1 VARIDLSSDQ
11 QFDIRNVWSQLSA
24 IGDAWLSLS
33 DTIYTR
39 SSLPARERECA
50 RMRIAQ
56 INQCQ
61 MCLAVRFA
69 AATADGVD
77 AELYAH
83 VAHGTTWP
91 GYSARERLA
100 IEYAER
106 FATDHLGMD
115 DDFWRRLRDEFTDVE
130 ILELGVCIATWLG
143 QGRVTQALGLDVACG
158 LGHAGDD
165 GKLVDSGAAGE
176 DG

>member
-1 VARIDLSSDQ
+1 VARIALSSDQ
-11 QFDIRNVWSQLSA
+11 QFDIRNVWAQLSA

-33 DTIYTR
+33 DTIYTQ
-39 SSLPARERECA
+39 STLPARERECA

-61 MCLAVRFA
+61 MCLAVRFD
-69 AATADGVD
+69 ATTAEGVD

-83 VAHGTTWP
+83 VGDDRAWP
-91 GYSARERLA
+91 GYSRRERLA
-100 IEYAER
+100 MEYAER

-115 DDFWRRLRDEFTDVE
+115 DDFWRRLRDQFSEVE
-130 ILELGVCIATWLG
+130 VLELGVCIATWLG
-143 QGRVTQALGLDVACG
+143 QGRLTQVLGLDVACG
-158 LGHAGDD
+158 LGPAGDD
-165 GKLVDSGAAGE
+165 AKLVDSGAAGT